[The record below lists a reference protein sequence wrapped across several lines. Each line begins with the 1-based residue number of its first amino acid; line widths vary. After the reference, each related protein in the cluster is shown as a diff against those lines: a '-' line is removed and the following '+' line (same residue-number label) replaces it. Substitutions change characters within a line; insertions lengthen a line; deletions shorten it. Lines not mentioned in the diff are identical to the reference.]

1 MTDEDKWIWLLSAS
15 ICFPASPKMVT
26 LIVSDSLKLVGGW
39 STKSGHL
46 WSARPRT
53 LKRRA
58 MNLTWVVR
66 IRLFKKQW
74 KIQVKYTVYVWSI
87 FVIAKYVHIRHIRK
101 CSLLLGQLGGFLVA
115 RNVKADQSL
124 IHRIIDGHRRAWSLV
139 VSWTSWTSWTW
150 KSRTCKNIQ
159 EQQVWQLADHFII
172 RKIWKIHD
180 VF

>member
-1 MTDEDKWIWLLSAS
+1 MTDEDKWIWLLSVS
-15 ICFPASPKMVT
+15 ICFPALPKMVT

-58 MNLTWVVR
+58 INLTWVVR
-66 IRLFKKQW
+66 IRLFKKIM
-74 KIQVKYTVYVWSI
+74 KNTSQVYSI
-87 FVIAKYVHIRHIRK
+87 CLVHFRQRSMFTSVTSVNAV
-101 CSLLLGQLGGFLVA
+101 CSWGTWGVHVA

-172 RKIWKIHD
+172 RKIHD